1 MSSHKLEASLF
12 SFEWAISWRVS
23 WAASSTRP
31 SSMKHGQ
38 PTGPIQKPIHLKAH
52 LFLFFARR
60 SPYFLKKGRSQEN
73 PPSSSLPLIL
83 QLAGLSHFHR
93 PPIPPAP
100 HLPHSYRK
108 PPLTFFLTHTE
119 NACSSSSTPTENPS
133 PPSSP
138 LALPLGSSLATLLKP
153 MSSVRRP
160 QGKWS
165 RLALAPRR

>member
-12 SFEWAISWRVS
+12 FYFEWAISWRVS
-23 WAASSTRP
+23 RAASSTRP
-31 SSMKHGQ
+31 SGTKHEQ

-60 SPYFLKKGRSQEN
+60 SIYFLKRGRSQEN
-73 PPSSSLPLIL
+73 PPSSSLPLTL
-83 QLAGLSHFHR
+83 LYR
-93 PPIPPAP
+93 PNSPRSPSSSLVQKTPA
-100 HLPHSYRK
+100 HLLPHY
-108 PPLTFFLTHTE
+108 TE
-119 NACSSSSTPTENPS
+119 NARSSSSTPTESPS

-153 MSSVRRP
+153 VSLVQRP

-165 RLALAPRR
+165 QLAPVPTR